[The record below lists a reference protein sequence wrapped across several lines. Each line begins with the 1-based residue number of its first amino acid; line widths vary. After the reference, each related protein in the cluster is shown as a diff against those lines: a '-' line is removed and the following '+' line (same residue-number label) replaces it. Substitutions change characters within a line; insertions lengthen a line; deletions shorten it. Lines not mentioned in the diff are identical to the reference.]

1 MKKFDS
7 FIFYVSFSNR
17 WKEVNDLHIKKEEM
31 PHKTDKQTSDS
42 DNDSDIDDENLED
55 FLDWRSKKIQIKN

>member
-1 MKKFDS
+1 
-7 FIFYVSFSNR
+7 
-17 WKEVNDLHIKKEEM
+17 M
-31 PHKTDKQTSDS
+31 PHKTDKKTSDS

>member
-1 MKKFDS
+1 VKKFDS

-31 PHKTDKQTSDS
+31 PHKTDKKTSDS
-42 DNDSDIDDENLED
+42 DNDSDM
-55 FLDWRSKKIQIKN
+55 RAKKISNRHLILSRLG